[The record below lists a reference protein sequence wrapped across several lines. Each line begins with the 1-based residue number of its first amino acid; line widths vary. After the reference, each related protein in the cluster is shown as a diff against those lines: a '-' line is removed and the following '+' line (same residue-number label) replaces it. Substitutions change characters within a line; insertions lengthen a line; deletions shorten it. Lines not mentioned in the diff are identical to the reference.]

1 MIPTELIK
9 KNKQNRHIS
18 ANKPWI
24 CGKTDKNSK
33 KNTKKTGTATVNLES
48 IFNYTNAKLQK
59 LPCC

>member
-33 KNTKKTGTATVNLES
+33 KNTKKPEL
-48 IFNYTNAKLQK
+48 L
-59 LPCC
+59 L